1 MVNADSVHQSAGL
14 EEPKSESPEAENLVY
29 SVPPSNPG
37 TPRDIDHSRVERAPG
52 EATSVVL
59 PTTLDARSVLQK
71 RVNNFTAEDSF
82 GPLLKTAK
90 SQNQIA
96 SGGKLSR
103 LSSLAE
109 KSDHKKYKGSLA
121 NDPSRGPYDLAHMD
135 AGSSQ
140 ELPHMPVSKK
150 PKLTDSPIAESPSI
164 RPSFSH
170 INQVAELSKELID
183 SSRESLSESPMQI
196 AAPVLQPVKPADRY
210 AANSTLAKD
219 APLEV
224 EEIGPEIRISPGG
237 GLLRGRKSGALLQKE
252 GPANTPIVDKGKDSG
267 AREKRKT
274 PEELLGIERRSG
286 LLGVAEKDPQDQL
299 CMAAKG
305 KSAKTSEAASSET
318 HRPAASKK
326 SKDDN
331 FQAEDIPKGR
341 VNGNRKAPTSDRSA
355 SEDTTFKHKPG
366 GDAAQSEATT
376 KDKPSKSTVL
386 AEEGK
391 SQGSKPKGGSQHLT
405 GENKQHTRDNDQG
418 RRAKE
423 ADVNQ
428 EPARQDAKQ
437 PPSRFSSSTPKPTA
451 GKRSSVTSMIPIPR
465 SAKKTP
471 TSGIRTSSIS
481 SKDTPSRTLVTNP
494 AKTGPS
500 EITRSSPTEQRRSV
514 TFADDRSDVS
524 QPSVLP
530 GATLINGRAKEKAGT
545 KSVTHKAD
553 ISKQL
558 EKSSALGRSEP
569 LRSSV
574 SAQQKYNADLFQMCF
589 KSSPQTRLDVTR
601 DKGKQVVRDPPLP
614 PKAARAV
621 EVVDS
626 SDADTPSG
634 ASRQE
639 VGPATSKVGP
649 SKGRSTSRQSPANP
663 AVASTKHR
671 LSKLQHNDTT
681 VAKSIQKDKKDAKKR
696 ISKFAKTPDQ
706 DSAPPKA
713 TESSTSFK
721 KDSAEKKAERPLPK
735 STEEE
740 GIGKSTEQP
749 PDSRGKDA
757 TTSQKRNTSLDLEN
771 RAATKGT
778 SAETKSQSR
787 SPAKEVF
794 SSTSSSMSET
804 GSGSG
809 SESKSESE
817 SEERSPSATNSRKS
831 TSNDAGKSRASKS
844 AKPSNNKTEGRATSS
859 RSSSHS
865 EENEIPLPKPRPQP
879 NPISRNKHK
888 SPKTLEPSTKPQTS
902 HNQTDSE
909 TGSDEDSPGRQLQ
922 REEKQSSQARI
933 TSTTSEVASTSK
945 PPQNGPKTPLATSSS
960 QAPVNSRFQPM
971 SSIAAST
978 AKNTANGQLTTR
990 LPDYKMPLKSPVTPA
1005 AKALMD
1011 GARDEETSE
1020 EESSSSDE
1028 DEDEEV
1034 EVGKGGGV
1042 RGVTRSS
1049 QDSGKGGKNSFLD
1062 MLKCEYFFVRCLG
1075 MLLIVF

>member
-545 KSVTHKAD
+545 KSVTHKAK
-553 ISKQL
+553 ISKKLDQSPTL
-558 EKSSALGRSEP
+558 SRPEP
-569 LRSSV
+569 LPSSI
-574 SAQQKYNADLFQMCF
+574 SERNRFRDELFQRF
-589 KSSPQTRLDVTR
+589 LKPTSQTTLDVTR
-601 DKGKQVVRDPPLP
+601 DKGKQVVGDPPLP
-614 PKAARAV
+614 SEAAHV
-621 EVVDS
+621 NEVIDS
-626 SDADTPSG
+626 LNSNETSA

-639 VGPATSKVGP
+639 IEHATSKLG
-649 SKGRSTSRQSPANP
+649 SSRGRSKPRGSPANP
-663 AVASTKHR
+663 TLASTKQ
-671 LSKLQHNDTT
+671 SPTLQSNATT
-681 VAKSIQKDKKDAKKR
+681 GAKSTRKDMKKP
-696 ISKFAKTPDQ
+696 ISKPTKAADQ
-706 DSAPPKA
+706 QLALPITMD
-713 TESSTSFK
+713 SSTSFK
-721 KDSAEKKAERPLPK
+721 KDSAKKESGKPLIK
-735 STEEE
+735 STKK
-740 GIGKSTEQP
+740 GGVGKSIEQP
-749 PDSRGKDA
+749 LDKHGKDA
-757 TTSQKRNTSLDLEN
+757 TKSPNRVTSLDTEN
-771 RAATKGT
+771 RVAHKDI
-778 SAETKSQSR
+778 SAESKSQSR
-787 SPAKEVF
+787 SPAREVF
-794 SSTSSSMSET
+794 SSASSAVSET
-804 GSGSG
+804 GSETESDSD
-809 SESKSESE
+809 SEGESE
-817 SEERSPSATNSRKS
+817 SEEQSALATNSGHLI
-831 TSNDAGKSRASKS
+831 SNDAGKPHTQKS
-844 AKPSNNKTEGRATSS
+844 AKPSKDKTEVPDTSS
-859 RSSSHS
+859 RSGSDS
-865 EENEIPLPKPRPQP
+865 EEDDIPLPKPRPQP
-879 NPISRNKHK
+879 NPISRNKHT
-888 SPKTLEPSTKPQTS
+888 SPKTLEKSTKPQGS
-902 HNQTDSE
+902 HDQTDSE

-1020 EESSSSDE
+1020 EDSSSSDE
-1028 DEDEEV
+1028 DENEEV
-1034 EVGKGGGV
+1034 EVGKGGDV

-1049 QDSGKGGKNSFLD
+1049 LDSGKGGKNSFLD
-1062 MLKCEYFFVRCLG
+1062 MLKCEYFYVRCLG